1 MELEDLLLLREIA
14 AQGGNRY
21 TVGNVDRRRYDR
33 LTDAGFL
40 TPYVINVCNVLY
52 ELTPAGRAVAANR

>member
-21 TVGNVDRRRYDR
+21 TRGNVDPRS
-33 LTDAGFL
+33 
-40 TPYVINVCNVLY
+40 CC
-52 ELTPAGRAVAANR
+52 